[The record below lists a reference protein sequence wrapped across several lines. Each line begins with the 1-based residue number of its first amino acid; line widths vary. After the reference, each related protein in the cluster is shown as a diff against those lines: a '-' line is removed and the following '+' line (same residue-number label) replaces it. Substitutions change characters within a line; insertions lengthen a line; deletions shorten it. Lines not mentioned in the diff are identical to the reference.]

1 MDRKRGDLY
10 MTFHSEPNVYVDQVH
25 LKVTE
30 LERSLT
36 FYKEIIGLKVL
47 SQTEKS
53 AILTAD
59 GKTPLVTIGEPDGVT
74 SKESRRS
81 GLYHFALLLP
91 SRADLAACLKH
102 LVESGYPLQGASDHL
117 VSEAIYLG
125 DPDGNGIEIY
135 ADRPAERWQWMND
148 SIEMDTV
155 ALDVEDLFSQWKGGE
170 WQGLPA
176 GTIMGHIHLH
186 VADLREAERFYCEG
200 LGFEIVTRYGGQA
213 LFISTGK
220 YHHHIGLN
228 TWNGVGASAPSN
240 TSAGL
245 EHYTI
250 VFPSDEERQKAVERL
265 DKLNVSVEVM
275 ENGLQIKDPS
285 GTKIKLEV

>member
-1 MDRKRGDLY
+1 
-10 MTFHSEPNVYVDQVH
+10 MTFHNEPNVYVNQVQ

-47 SQTEKS
+47 SQTEES

-59 GKTPLVTIGEPDGVT
+59 GKTPLVTIIEPDNVT
-74 SKESRRS
+74 PKEPRRT

-135 ADRPAERWQWMND
+135 ADRPAEKWEWMND
-148 SIEMDTV
+148 SIEMGTV
-155 ALDVEDLFSQWKGGE
+155 ALDVEDLFSQWNGE
-170 WQGLPA
+170 KWQGLPA

-186 VADLREAERFYCEG
+186 VANLHEAEQFYCEG

-213 LFISTGK
+213 LFISTGR

-228 TWNGVGASAPSN
+228 TWNGLGAPAPSEK
-240 TSAGL
+240 SAGL
-245 EHYTI
+245 EHYTL
-250 VFPSDEERQKAVERL
+250 VFPSDDERQKAVERL
-265 DKLNVSVEVM
+265 EKLNISVEVVKK
-275 ENGLQIKDPS
+275 GLHVKDPS
-285 GTKIKLEV
+285 GTQIILAV